1 MCPRLRAPAHADGL
15 VSQHAQG
22 PSRGSGP
29 SPGYDDYY
37 GGGGGGESVITLEE
51 FTDLKRAIQTLV
63 EAQASQRRGSRFK
76 IDWKWY
82 HILFLIIFND
92 MVLIAVG
99 TSIGSA
105 FYGIKP
111 LAGGSFRS
119 GPMEA
124 ENIAVNPELGMA
136 QQTIHSVDDEAMLE
150 LRAHTS
156 YAAKVSL
163 GDIEASDDH
172 IYTMQAH
179 TTPGEHPAWMLMEG
193 FEQRMGIESYHNR
206 SDITL
211 SPTAAGKVYV
221 NGDLSL
227 SKSRIGT
234 ESSDLVV
241 TPGHGHDLHLA
252 PSINAKVTVHKDMT
266 LRAGS
271 IGTTFSNLALSAA
284 RFKNVTITALNAT
297 VDIHG
302 GTHVTGDSA
311 FQGSLHVR
319 DEISGAHITS
329 YTNADFRGD
338 VLFGD
343 DPTDALDFKGHFRS
357 CAGSH
362 PGIAGTLGVEDGNCD
377 HSTMIFDADDNGAF
391 FAVGVPNTVGP
402 TTHHLVNFEADAMC
416 SKAGRPPNF
425 RRDGRPASWL
435 EDPCMVLTSESS
447 KSMLQEV
454 GDLKKG
460 NIVSGFGTAE
470 LSGLTSRGASN
481 LYGDVTL
488 GISLQNDVAI
498 NGHITSNRFVF
509 DRDGDGVRYIMTFP
523 DPSTDDF
530 QERLVAF
537 PLETG
542 TVLTSASSFSTLEA
556 VGALS
561 EGSLVTG
568 FGTAEVSELLST
580 GFSHLS
586 RDVMLGTTSSDEIE
600 VSGHFTS
607 NRLIFDANSDGTRIT
622 FEYPDPILVSKT
634 ISFPDE
640 SGRVLTTAS
649 DVSSLKEV
657 DELIRGSIGP
667 GFGSA
672 QVASLIS
679 TGQADLRSHV
689 NLGHA
694 VTDQME
700 IYAHITTSTMVFD
713 ANSDGVNRLT
723 VFMPDPSQPRTI
735 LFPEE
740 DGVLLTTTS
749 TMSRLEEVGELR
761 VGSIVEGFGDATVEN
776 LASNGI
782 TNING
787 DLQIGDEITDSV
799 EFVSRIGNAA
809 LVINHPTADG
819 DLTLQF
825 PRPAN
830 DITISFAPLTGEVLT
845 TVSTFSVLTDVGDL
859 SSGEIVE
866 GFGDITIS
874 SDIRTTNRGEITS
887 DGKLTAVSSCQ
898 LGTVP
903 EHEITIR
910 GTVEVRGG
918 ATTVFSID
926 PTDGNTFVNGNLEV
940 GGSIE
945 ALAAPFYVNAINTGS
960 ITELIE
966 DTGVVIEGI
975 VFKDGGFEMAKTDQ
989 IDEYTEGQGVLI
1001 DGVLMRDGGVIAEG
1015 ALVSTNPR
1023 GSIDL
1028 ATLINNGR
1036 DYEMIGTITKLKFRQ
1051 YFQATPDTGS
1061 FAVDSG
1067 AIKVGTET
1075 NWNEA
1080 HSSRSAYMAFDTV
1093 YKGDTYER
1101 VHISANGD
1109 FAVNADQLT
1118 VTKSNADVK
1127 MIGNVTIGEGQ
1138 RGQKRLLINSD
1149 NGDVFL
1155 DMTAGRGAYGNLV
1168 SGPGSSSDFT
1178 VTSDTSAK
1186 FRLVNPSLRVPGSTG
1201 IFEIEQLG
1209 GAPTQTLQI
1218 TDGED
1223 PLLTVMLDEDGV
1235 RGNVLVTG
1243 HTQTNSAEIMTL
1255 LETED
1260 VAVYGNSTI
1269 GDSLND
1275 TLYIA
1280 SHLTNENIT
1289 VDHFSDRDNTVTLYL
1304 PEPSQSRVLEFP
1316 DEDGRLLST
1325 TSNYSTLTMV
1335 GTLIVGNLGDGFG
1348 YADVSSLNVKG
1359 DSTLNSDVTLGDS
1372 LTQDG
1377 INFDA
1382 HIRETHIAYDAN
1394 SDSNNIT
1401 FNVPDPTPPIPVFER
1416 RCSTWDGTIVPVSI
1430 YFLYDDVRPL
1440 DWSNETS
1447 VFPVPSEEHQQLIIY
1462 NITEARPYSWINCA
1476 YNATIFA
1483 NKTEV
1488 PDSSDYSCADYHAVG
1503 YTCNDLVF
1511 IFGYD
1516 CKATCVSPTLEDD
1529 IGVDTGYGWLSLEQA
1544 IIDHRDMVKALIDE
1558 APSYTITLPEE
1569 TGTIILTQ
1577 CDGDTKTPG
1586 KCVTR
1591 LPAGGGKCKTP
1602 EGFIVAGADTE
1613 ARCSVNSNYVWTDSF
1628 GDIYLGSTE
1637 DDSIYI
1643 PGIIKGMFTVEGTVL
1658 APAASRGNTYPSQPW
1673 TVDSQPDR
1681 TGRRIDLQEALR
1693 FKQDRDETAT
1703 MTLTIANQTADRWL
1717 ALPDETGSLL
1727 SSSSTFSTLNSLGIL
1742 RELEVGGTCTDA
1754 AGKVVDVGKD
1764 ACDRVAANTWTDG
1777 GTLLRGDIQLGDTKY
1792 SYGTGDIYT
1801 ADDALVLHAQLAS
1814 QPNLACQTEDIC
1826 TGVATDPQTMTP
1838 DIPATCTGSPTTPT
1852 NPVRTCAQIFAA
1864 AADTSAASC
1873 PAGCVYV
1880 AIVMGSCESAF
1891 VSTYGV
1897 PRGVLGPED
1906 CPPGCDY
1913 TPMNVDISGPN
1924 PAGDQAAC
1932 EAFTCTY
1939 TAFVQPTCFATN
1951 QALCAA
1957 QDGVSSADDPTCTNG
1972 GDCNLCRDAA
1982 GAFTCDWDA
1991 TALAGL
1997 RCLAKSYDECA
2008 AEESSFVLP
2017 FADNEAVNQA
2027 ACEAADSG
2035 GCTYTAGTV
2044 ESCDPVSDSEVAL
2057 RLDGRTLGDGYV
2069 LNLAVMDPQAS
2080 NTLTFPD
2087 ETGKILSTVST
2098 YSTLEEV
2105 GPLKTGSIVGGTCSD
2120 PTQVTADG
2128 CVNIGGTCTR
2138 AASTEAACLGLSGV
2152 WTAATWTRGFGD
2164 ARVEALISDG
2174 DTALNGETTIGDST
2188 DDSLMILSS
2197 LKSRTFADPTILSFK
2212 GNTCTDDGDPATA
2225 PPAGA
2230 TATPC
2235 EEAFAASATK
2245 DPLSCPSGC
2254 TWAESGPY
2262 RLDLDV
2268 TGQTG
2273 NHVITFP
2280 GTLGGTILTDETR
2293 FGAIL
2298 EEVGPLKVGSL
2309 VGGTCS
2315 VDPGVIGLTNLFPSF
2330 FVTEGDCTI
2339 AGGTWED
2346 GFGDATVQDFVA
2358 TGNSAMMGH
2367 IVLGTSERDYIE
2379 IKGRIMSNEL
2389 RFDPS
2394 GTYGVQDATVTLDI
2408 SPPPPNTHSRI
2419 YIPAKD
2425 GTMLLSTSVT
2435 SMLQGVGALDTG
2447 SIVTGFGTITTDS
2460 DVTTVCDATGVCP
2473 TLTSGGTTIMEKAT
2487 VFSSTGITADDNIGQ
2502 LPADYSIVRLT
2513 PGAASR
2519 TQPITFTFPQRSDGV
2534 LPGQILII
2542 ENADSTT
2549 SGGNNMVNAG
2559 SNSVRPIWPG
2569 VTATYFYIG
2578 VRWVQVGWICTRQVG
2593 DYCYD
2598 STDATRAT
2606 RVPAGMTN
2614 PE

>member
-1 MCPRLRAPAHADGL
+1 MA
-15 VSQHAQG
+15 
-22 PSRGSGP
+22 P
-29 SPGYDDYY
+29 SPGYDDYGG

-111 LAGGSFRS
+111 LAGGSFRA

-156 YAAKVSL
+156 HAAKVTL
-163 GDIEASDDH
+163 GDIEAGDNH
-172 IYTMQAH
+172 IYTMQTH
-179 TTPGEHPAWMLMEG
+179 TTPGEHPAWMLLEG
-193 FEQRMGIESYHNR
+193 FEKRMGIESYHNR

-211 SPTAAGKVYV
+211 SPTMAGKVYV
-221 NGDLSL
+221 NNDLSL
-227 SKSRIGT
+227 AKSRIGT

-241 TPGHGHDLHLA
+241 TPAHGHDLHLA

-266 LRAGS
+266 LQGGA
-271 IGTTFSNLALSAA
+271 IGTTYSNLELSAA
-284 RFKNVTITALNAT
+284 RFQNVSIKAMNAT

-302 GTHVTGDSA
+302 GAHVTGDSA
-311 FQGSLHVR
+311 VQGSLHVR

-357 CAGSH
+357 CIGAH
-362 PGIAGTLGVEDGNCD
+362 PGIAGTLGAEDGSCE

-425 RRDGRPASWL
+425 RRDGEAASWL
-435 EDPCMVLTSESS
+435 EQPCMVLTSESS
-447 KSMLQEV
+447 VSMLQEV

-470 LSGLTSRGASN
+470 VSGLTSRGASN

-509 DRDGDGVRYIMTFP
+509 DRDGDGVRYILTFP

-530 QERLVAF
+530 QERLVEF

-542 TVLTSASSFSTLEA
+542 TVLTSASSYSTLEA

-600 VSGHFTS
+600 VAGHFTS
-607 NRLIFDANSDGTRIT
+607 SRMVFDANSDGTTIT

-634 ISFPDE
+634 IAFPDE
-640 SGRVLTTAS
+640 SGQVITTAS
-649 DVSSLKEV
+649 DISTLKAV
-657 DELIRGSIGP
+657 DELVQGSLGC
-667 GFGSA
+667 GQLGSTSSCFGRA
-672 QVASLIS
+672 QVSE
-679 TGQADLRSHV
+679 LRSDGQSEL
-689 NLGHA
+689 LGDVKLGLA
-694 VTDQME
+694 VTDKLQVH
-700 IYAHITTSTMVFD
+700 AHITTSTMVFD

-723 VFMPDPSQPRTI
+723 VFMPDPTQPRTI

-787 DLQIGDEITDSV
+787 DLVIGDEITDNV
-799 EFVSRIGNAA
+799 EFNARIGNAE

-819 DLTLQF
+819 DLTFEF

-845 TVSTFSVLTDVGDL
+845 DVSTFSVLTDVGQL
-859 SSGEIVE
+859 SSGEIVD
-866 GFGDITIS
+866 GFGDITLS
-874 SDIRTTNRGEITS
+874 SDIRTTDLGEITS
-887 DGKLTAVSSCQ
+887 DGKLTAVSSAQ

-960 ITELIE
+960 ITELI
-966 DTGVVIEGI
+966 DDAGVVIEGI
-975 VFKDGGFEMAKTDQ
+975 VFKDGGFEMARTDQ
-989 IDEYTEGQGVLI
+989 IDEYTEGQGVLV
-1001 DGVLMRDGGVIAEG
+1001 DGVLMRDGGVIAEA

-1028 ATLINNGR
+1028 VTLINNGR
-1036 DYEMIGTITKLKFRQ
+1036 DYEMIGTISKIKFRQ
-1051 YFQATPDTGS
+1051 YFQATPDSGS

-1080 HSSRSAYMAFDTV
+1080 HESRSAYMAFDTV
-1093 YKGDTYER
+1093 YRGDTYER
-1101 VHISANGD
+1101 VHISGNGD
-1109 FAVNADQLT
+1109 FAVNEDQLT
-1118 VTKSNADVK
+1118 VTESNADVK

-1138 RGQKRLLINSD
+1138 EGQKRLLINSD
-1149 NGDVFL
+1149 DGDVFL
-1155 DMTAGRGAYGNLV
+1155 DLTAGRSAYGNLV
-1168 SGPGSSSDFT
+1168 SGPGSASDFT

-1186 FRLVNPSLRVPGSTG
+1186 FRLVNPSLAIPGSTG

-1223 PLLTVMLDEDGV
+1223 PLLTVMLDADGV

-1243 HTQTNSAEIMTL
+1243 HTQSNSAQIMTL
-1255 LETED
+1255 LESED
-1260 VAVYGNSTI
+1260 LTIYGNTTI
-1269 GDSLND
+1269 GDTVND
-1275 TLYIA
+1275 TLYIT

-1289 VDHFSDRDNTVTLYL
+1289 VDHFSDGDNTITLYL
-1304 PEPSQSRVLEFP
+1304 PEPSQSRVLEYP

-1335 GTLIVGNLGDGFG
+1335 GTLVVGNLGDGFG
-1348 YADVSSLNVKG
+1348 YADVSMLNVKG

-1377 INFDA
+1377 VNFDS

-1401 FNVPDPTPPIPVFER
+1401 FNVPDPTPPIPLFEK
-1416 RCSTWDGTIVPVSI
+1416 RCSTWDGTIVPVTI
-1430 YFLYDDVRPL
+1430 GFPYDDVRPL
-1440 DWSNETS
+1440 DWNNETS
-1447 VFPVPSEEHQQLIIY
+1447 VFPVAFEEHQQLIIY
-1462 NITEARPYSWINCA
+1462 NITERRPYSWINCA
-1476 YNATIFA
+1476 YNDTIFA

-1516 CKATCVSPTLEDD
+1516 CKATCVTPTLEDD
-1529 IGVDTGYGWLSLEQA
+1529 IGIDTGYGWLSLEQA
-1544 IIDHRDMVKALIDE
+1544 LIDHRDMVKELIDE
-1558 APSYTITLPEE
+1558 APSYTISLPEE
-1569 TGTIILTQ
+1569 TGTIVLTQ
-1577 CDGDTKTPG
+1577 CDGDSKTPG

-1591 LPAGGGKCKTP
+1591 LPAGGGKCKTAA
-1602 EGFIVAGADTE
+1602 GFIVAGADTK
-1613 ARCSVNSNYVWTDSF
+1613 AICDQDVTNVWTDSF

-1658 APAASRGNTYPSQPW
+1658 APATGTARPHPGQSW
-1673 TVDSQPDR
+1673 TVDSMPDR
-1681 TGRRIDLQEALR
+1681 TGLRIDLQEALR
-1693 FKQDRDETAT
+1693 FKQTRDEPST
-1703 MTLTIANQTADRWL
+1703 MTITVANQTADRWL

-1742 RELEVGGTCTDA
+1742 RELEVGGMCTDA
-1754 AGKVVDVGKD
+1754 AGAVVDVGKD
-1764 ACDRVAANTWTDG
+1764 ECDSVAANTWTDG
-1777 GTLLRGDIQLGDTKY
+1777 DSLFRGDIQLGDTKY
-1792 SYGTGDIYT
+1792 EYNAGDIYA
-1801 ADDALVLHAQLAS
+1801 ADDALVLHAQVAS
-1814 QPNLACQTEDIC
+1814 QPNFACQYEDSC
-1826 TGVATDPQTMTP
+1826 TGVATDPQTDTP
-1838 DIPATCTGSPTTPT
+1838 DIPATCTGTADAPDANGVDDCPTL
-1852 NPVRTCAQIFAA
+1852 FAA
-1864 AADTSAASC
+1864 AADSSAASC
-1873 PAGCVYV
+1873 DAGCVYT
-1880 AIVMGSCESAF
+1880 AIVPGTCETAF
-1891 VSTYGV
+1891 VATFAAPTVS
-1897 PRGVLGPED
+1897 LGAED
-1906 CPPGCDY
+1906 CPAGCAY
-1913 TPMNVDISGPN
+1913 TPLNVDISGPN
-1924 PAGDQAAC
+1924 PTGDQAAC

-1939 TAFVQPTCFATN
+1939 TAFVQPTCFATDRD
-1951 QALCAA
+1951 ACAA
-1957 QDGVSSADDPTCTNG
+1957 QDAVSAADDATCTSG
-1972 GDCNLCRDAA
+1972 GDCVLCRDAA

-1991 TALAGL
+1991 DAIAGL
-1997 RCLAKSYDECA
+1997 RCQARSFDDCA
-2008 AEESSFVLP
+2008 AEESAFVVP
-2017 FADNEAVNQA
+2017 FGDNEAVNQA
-2027 ACEAADSG
+2027 ACEAAALG

-2044 ESCDPVSDSEVAL
+2044 ESCDPKPDSETAL
-2057 RLDGRTLGDGYV
+2057 RLDGATLGDGNV
-2069 LNLAVMDPQAS
+2069 LNLAVVDPQGS
-2080 NTLTFPD
+2080 HTLTFPD
-2087 ETGKILSTVST
+2087 ETGEILSTVST
-2098 YSTLEEV
+2098 YSVLEEV

-2120 PTQVTADG
+2120 PTQTTADG
-2128 CVNIGGTCTR
+2128 CVNVGGTCT
-2138 AASTEAACLGLSGV
+2138 AAATTEAACLGLVGV
-2152 WTAATWTRGFGD
+2152 WTPATWTRGFGD
-2164 ARVEALISDG
+2164 ARIESLISDG
-2174 DTALNGETTIGDST
+2174 VTSLNGETMIGDST
-2188 DDSLMILSS
+2188 DDTLLILSS
-2197 LKSRTFADPTILSFK
+2197 LKSQSFADPTVLSFK
-2212 GNTCTDDGDPATA
+2212 GNTCTDDGDAATA
-2225 PPAGA
+2225 APAGT

-2235 EEAFAASATK
+2235 EELFLASATK
-2245 DPLSCPSGC
+2245 DALSCPSGC
-2254 TWAESGPY
+2254 TWTANGPY

-2268 TGQTG
+2268 TGQTAD
-2273 NHVITFP
+2273 HVITMP
-2280 GTLGGTILTDETR
+2280 GTIGGTILTDETR

-2315 VDPGVIGLTNLFPSF
+2315 LLPGAIPGLTQITNLFVSF
-2330 FVTEGDCTI
+2330 FVTESDCTG

-2346 GFGDATVQDFVA
+2346 GFGDARVQDFVA

-2367 IVLGTSERDYIE
+2367 IVLGTDEQDYME
-2379 IKGRIMSNEL
+2379 IKARIMTNEL

-2394 GTYGVQDATVTLDI
+2394 GTYGVDDATVTLDI
-2408 SPPPPNTHSRI
+2408 TPPPPNTHSRI
-2419 YIPAKD
+2419 YIPASD

-2447 SIVTGFGTITTDS
+2447 SIVTGFGTITTDN
-2460 DVTTVCDATGVCP
+2460 DVTTVCKASGVCP
-2473 TLTSGGTTIMEKAT
+2473 TFTSGGTTVMEKST
-2487 VFSSTGITADDNIGQ
+2487 VFSSTGVVAAANIEIPWDSSITRVTSDGTDQ
-2502 LPADYSIVRLT
+2502 T
-2513 PGAASR
+2513 
-2519 TQPITFTFPQRSDGV
+2519 ITFSLPTQSDGV
-2534 LPGQILII
+2534 IPGQMLVI
-2542 ENADSTT
+2542 ENDDAVGGT
-2549 SGGNNMVNAG
+2549 GPAGGEGNNMVHQSGA
-2559 SNSVRPIWPG
+2559 VRPIWPG
-2569 VTATYFYIG
+2569 AVATYFYIG
-2578 VRWVQVGWICTRQVG
+2578 NMWVQTSWTCAKQSGS
-2593 DYCYD
+2593 YCYNGQD
-2598 STDATRAT
+2598 GTQTE
-2606 RVPAGMTN
+2606 RVAAGMTN